1 MTEERFKELWDEC
14 SREDKFSMFKNM
26 CAYEGCDEEVYDFD
40 DEFFNVFFSNNP
52 MEAAR
57 ATCFGD
63 VTWNHPYIRF
73 DGYGNLQSMDEYD
86 VEELCDEYV
95 STIFERKEYWEDYIE
110 DEEDEW
116 KEDAEDTLIS
126 VFEGTANLATIN
138 TFVNEQWDEDEDD
151 ETNIIEFRKWF
162 QANRMDEGGKY
173 KLVLDEDATDKV
185 TSSFE
190 EDIDY
195 DIAAHFVKDSWDYDM
210 SDEDNIKAFAD
221 WYEDMNGE
229 KLTYIE

>member
-26 CAYEGCDEEVYDFD
+26 CAYEGCDDEVYDFD
-40 DEFFNVFFSNNP
+40 EEFFNMAFSQNP

-63 VTWNHPYIRF
+63 VTWCDPYIKF
-73 DGYGNLQSMDEYD
+73 DGYGNLQSMNEYD

-116 KEDAEDTLIS
+116 KEDAENTLIS

-138 TFVNEQWDEDEDD
+138 TFINEQWDEDEDD

-162 QANRMDEGGKY
+162 RTNRMDEGGKY

-195 DIAAHFVKDSWDYDM
+195 DIAANFVKDSWDYDM

>member
-40 DEFFNVFFSNNP
+40 EEFFNVFFSQNP
-52 MEAAR
+52 MEASR

-63 VTWNHPYIRF
+63 VHWNHPYIRF

-110 DEEDEW
+110 DEEEEW
-116 KEDAEDTLIS
+116 KEDAENTLIS

-162 QANRMDEGGKY
+162 RTNRMDEGGKY

-195 DIAAHFVKDSWDYDM
+195 DIAAHFVEDSWDYDM

>member
-1 MTEERFKELWDEC
+1 
-14 SREDKFSMFKNM
+14 
-26 CAYEGCDEEVYDFD
+26 
-40 DEFFNVFFSNNP
+40 
-52 MEAAR
+52 
-57 ATCFGD
+57 
-63 VTWNHPYIRF
+63 
-73 DGYGNLQSMDEYD
+73 
-86 VEELCDEYV
+86 
-95 STIFERKEYWEDYIE
+95 
-110 DEEDEW
+110 
-116 KEDAEDTLIS
+116 
-126 VFEGTANLATIN
+126 
-138 TFVNEQWDEDEDD
+138 
-151 ETNIIEFRKWF
+151 
-162 QANRMDEGGKY
+162 MDEGGKY

>member
-40 DEFFNVFFSNNP
+40 EEFFNVFFSQNP
-52 MEAAR
+52 MEASR

-63 VTWNHPYIRF
+63 VHWNHPYIRF

-110 DEEDEW
+110 DEEEEW

-162 QANRMDEGGKY
+162 RTNRMDEGGKY
-173 KLVLDEDATDKV
+173 KLVLDEDATEKV

-195 DIAAHFVKDSWDYDM
+195 DIAARFVEDSWDYDM

>member
-40 DEFFNVFFSNNP
+40 EEFFNVFFSQNP
-52 MEAAR
+52 MEASR

-63 VTWNHPYIRF
+63 VHWNHPYIRF

-116 KEDAEDTLIS
+116 KEDAENTLIS

-162 QANRMDEGGKY
+162 RTNRMDEGGKY

-195 DIAAHFVKDSWDYDM
+195 DIAAHFVEDSWDYDM

-229 KLTYIE
+229 KIAYIE